1 MIRTT
6 GAAQDRDLEHRVRA
20 FLAAHNVPALRRLSI
35 EADGG
40 TVTLRG
46 RVFTFYEKQLS
57 QQCPRHVAGVRRLID
72 MVVVASR
79 KETPVHSAGN
89 DQQSA

>member
-1 MIRTT
+1 MIQTT

-35 EADGG
+35 NADDG

-46 RVFTFYEKQLS
+46 SVFTFYEKQLS
-57 QQCPRHVAGVRRLID
+57 QQCPRRVAGVRRLID
-72 MVVVASR
+72 EVVVASR
-79 KETPVHSAGN
+79 KEVPASPAGN
-89 DQQSA
+89 DQ